1 MGGLVPAGRSHGR
14 PATHPTEG
22 YPLRLLFRYR
32 RPCDPTSPVPPRTSH
47 LRHLAGD
54 ASGQHAHR
62 QRGGGRAEGEV
73 RRALPLTSREQVTQF
88 EMQARAD
95 GGQPNTRALTE
106 EHLRLSARDKRTS
119 VTYAPSSITIET
131 TKYETWDDLRALA
144 ETGLAARMDVAPVDG
159 VERIGLRYV
168 DEVRIPGDER
178 PDWRS
183 WIEPQ
188 LAPPALEVAAGALVV
203 QQQQSVVQY
212 ATERAGVSVVL
223 RYGAVDGP
231 SVIQAIPLVRPEA
244 PSSSPFFLVDTDA
257 SWTPGPGAEVPPLDP
272 GSVLAEADVLHS
284 YVKELF
290 EASLTDQLR
299 SEVLDAE

>member
-1 MGGLVPAGRSHGR
+1 MTPRAPYRHAPLIYVILQVTHPVSMPIGRGEEAALKAKFAGR
-14 PATHPTEG
+14 
-22 YPLRLLFRYR
+22 
-32 RPCDPTSPVPPRTSH
+32 
-47 LRHLAGD
+47 
-54 ASGQHAHR
+54 
-62 QRGGGRAEGEV
+62 
-73 RRALPLTSREQVTQF
+73 LPLTSREQVTQF

-183 WIEPQ
+183 WSEPQ